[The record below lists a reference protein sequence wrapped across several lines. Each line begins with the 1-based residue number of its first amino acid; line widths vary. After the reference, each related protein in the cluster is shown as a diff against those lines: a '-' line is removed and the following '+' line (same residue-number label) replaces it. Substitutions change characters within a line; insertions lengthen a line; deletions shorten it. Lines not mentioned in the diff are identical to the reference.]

1 MFLSCWLTS
10 VRNLFSSRRLR
21 GGRRPVRRWRQS
33 DAQQQLE
40 QLEARQ
46 VMAFDFVSAA
56 AHLGAFITEGSTQ
69 QEAPP
74 QITLTFSPGVKV
86 DPQSIG
92 SGISVIRGGNGVLG
106 DSDDILV
113 APGSITVDDLPNQN
127 SVVIRFADTLPDD
140 AYRIRIT
147 GAGAACGGRAGA
159 GAAGE
164 QSLKGLELDMVSF
177 SAPCARVPA
186 RRAAA
191 ATRSR

>member
-21 GGRRPVRRWRQS
+21 GVRRPVRRWRQS

-56 AHLGAFITEGSTQ
+56 AYLGAFITEGSTQ

-74 QITLTFSPGVKV
+74 QITLTFSPGTKV

-92 SGISVIRGGNGVLG
+92 SGISVIRRPRQHHRRRSPQSKLGRHPLCRHASRRRLSDPDHGRWGGGTEDGVAGVGPALG
-106 DSDDILV
+106 
-113 APGSITVDDLPNQN
+113 A
-127 SVVIRFADTLPDD
+127 
-140 AYRIRIT
+140 
-147 GAGAACGGRAGA
+147 
-159 GAAGE
+159 
-164 QSLKGLELDMVSF
+164 
-177 SAPCARVPA
+177 VP
-186 RRAAA
+186 
-191 ATRSR
+191 